1 MYEGTLIIE
10 AYCHHRLF
18 DKIDKPDDQKKYFL
32 KIRYLNRGLD
42 NINIS
47 DIPRNP
53 DTPLFCN
60 LQSRV
65 RTHAILVVGL
75 YELLG
80 NPTT

>member
-47 DIPRNP
+47 DILRNP
-53 DTPLFCN
+53 DTQKLIPPYL
-60 LQSRV
+60 LISK
-65 RTHAILVVGL
+65 TYLIILTKDLVWV
-75 YELLG
+75 
-80 NPTT
+80 